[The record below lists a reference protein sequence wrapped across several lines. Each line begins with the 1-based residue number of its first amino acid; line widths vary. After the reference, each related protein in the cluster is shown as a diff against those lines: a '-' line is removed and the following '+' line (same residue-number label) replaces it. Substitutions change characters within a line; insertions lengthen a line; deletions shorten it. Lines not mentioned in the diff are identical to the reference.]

1 MFFLIIVLALSVS
14 IDSFGIGI
22 TYGIRNTSIN
32 NSAKIILLITSFV
45 FACISIIFGNLIFA
59 FFPNSIINIIS
70 CLLLIFMGIFIIYE
84 TYHKFS
90 KKYENKTIDITM
102 QIIKNPINSDLNNS
116 NIIEKNEAIYLAL
129 ALSLDSICV
138 GISSSTFGLPSLFFP
153 ILVPIFQLLFINAG
167 IFLGKKIIISNSISL
182 KFWNFLSGILLIFIG
197 ITRIFI

>member
-1 MFFLIIVLALSVS
+1 MFFLIIILALSVS

-45 FACISIIFGNLIFA
+45 FVCISIIFGNLIFA

-90 KKYENKTIDITM
+90 KKYENKTLDITM
-102 QIIKNPINSDLNNS
+102 KIIKNPINSDLNNS
-116 NIIEKNEAIYLAL
+116 NTIEKNEAIYLAL

-138 GISSSTFGLPSLFFP
+138 GISSSSFGLPSLFFP
-153 ILVPIFQLLFINAG
+153 ILVPLFQLFFINAG
-167 IFLGKKIIISNSISL
+167 IFLGKKIL
-182 KFWNFLSGILLIFIG
+182 
-197 ITRIFI
+197 

>member
-45 FACISIIFGNLIFA
+45 FACISIIFGNFFFA

-138 GISSSTFGLPSLFFP
+138 GISSSSFGLPSLFFP

-167 IFLGKKIIISNSISL
+167 IFLGKKILIFNSVSL

>member
-1 MFFLIIVLALSVS
+1 MFFLIIILALSVS

-45 FACISIIFGNLIFA
+45 FACVSIIFGNFFFA

-84 TYHKFS
+84 TYHNFS
-90 KKYENKTIDITM
+90 KTYENKTIDITM

-138 GISSSTFGLPSLFFP
+138 GISSSSFGLSALIFP
-153 ILVPIFQLLFINAG
+153 ILVPIFQLLFINIG
-167 IFLGKKIIISNSISL
+167 IFLGKKIIISNSVSL

-197 ITRIFI
+197 FLRIIL

>member
-1 MFFLIIVLALSVS
+1 
-14 IDSFGIGI
+14 
-22 TYGIRNTSIN
+22 
-32 NSAKIILLITSFV
+32 
-45 FACISIIFGNLIFA
+45 
-59 FFPNSIINIIS
+59 
-70 CLLLIFMGIFIIYE
+70 MGIFIIYE

-138 GISSSTFGLPSLFFP
+138 GISSSSFGLPSLFFP

-197 ITRIFI
+197 FLRIIL